1 MERWVQ
7 LDPHSL
13 GCRWSQQLATESTQI
28 LKQWLSSEARG
39 QAIQHIAGGAPAV
52 QKAEEGGLKLAVQ
65 IKGFQSES
73 IELDQ
78 GRADVVTPFWRHRTE
93 QQIHQSRVAHQQT
106 GLMLR
111 LQLQSFQR
119 CHQQAQQLHFGFDRC
134 DAEQLHTGLEIFLDA
149 LSTLIG
155 SPGLEHRS

>member
-1 MERWVQ
+1 MIVLPGE
-7 LDPHSL
+7 
-13 GCRWSQQLATESTQI
+13 E
-28 LKQWLSSEARG
+28 
-39 QAIQHIAGGAPAV
+39 
-52 QKAEEGGLKLAVQ
+52 AEEGGLKLGVQ
-65 IKGFQSES
+65 IEGFQSES

-78 GRADVVTPFWRHRTE
+78 CCTNVVSPFWRHRTE
-93 QQIHQSRVAHQQT
+93 QQIHQTRVAHQQT
-106 GLMLR
+106 GLMLL
-111 LQLQSFQR
+111 LQLKTFQR